1 MKAGWRGEEVGVV
14 ISIKAGVEL
23 WLKWVDPAGVDVPT
37 TVVNPDAW
45 RDRWI
50 FKWVPN
56 DAGVVVAFPNLDVV
70 GYRWSRNL
78 SWVPLPRQRKQRRS
92 ERRRRR
98 EWRRRRWRGKSRCAT
113 GFQRLKPI
121 VKHEPSHVEKEQPTK
136 AQQKCQHGQTRRT
149 VDHEEQAWKQ
159 GWSILSRSFL

>member
-56 DAGVVVAFPNLDVV
+56 DEGVVVAFPNLDVV
-70 GYRWSRNL
+70 EYRWSPQGDRMDAE
-78 SWVPLPRQRKQRRS
+78 SPLGAAAAS
-92 ERRRRR
+92 EEAKAERTTAQARM
-98 EWRRRRWRGKSRCAT
+98 AT
-113 GFQRLKPI
+113 P
-121 VKHEPSHVEKEQPTK
+121 PT
-136 AQQKCQHGQTRRT
+136 
-149 VDHEEQAWKQ
+149 AWKKPLTRLASDVENQ
-159 GWSILSRSFL
+159 S